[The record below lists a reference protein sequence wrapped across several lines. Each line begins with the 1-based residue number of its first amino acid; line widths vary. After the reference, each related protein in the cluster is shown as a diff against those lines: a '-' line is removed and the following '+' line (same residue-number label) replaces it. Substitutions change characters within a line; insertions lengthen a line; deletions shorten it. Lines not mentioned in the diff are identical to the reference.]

1 MRLAI
6 TLTRNGD
13 TWKVKHLPS
22 VPAADQLAEYKAMKV
37 AGEFGGADEVV
48 IWSNGDVLKRHLKK
62 ADKPASVAATQPEEE
77 APEAAPAPE
86 PKKAKK

>member
-1 MRLAI
+1 MRRAI

-22 VPAADQLAEYKAMKV
+22 VTLADQLADFKAAKV
-37 AGEFGGADEVV
+37 TGDFGGADEVQ
-48 IWSNGDVLKRHLKK
+48 IWSNGDTLKRYAKK
-62 ADKPASVAATQPEEE
+62 AAAAVIEPIET
-77 APEAAPAPE
+77 EAAETPE